1 MEKIIKDKL
10 INLDF
15 ESFQDVDTGV
25 AVFWSGCMSILCSLA
40 FLSIDQNSQI
50 FFKPGNLN
58 WTYMGELFVLGSL
71 GICAVWMVT
80 VSCQLLDPTINS
92 VKIFLNEIYIFSN
105 FSQIYK
111 NFDKIF
117 QVLRAQ
123 QVIFAFV
130 AQTIVSQVL
139 PYYLTF
145 IGAGFVVLSAV
156 CMPLEKYVKPKVPE
170 KLRRFI

>member
-1 MEKIIKDKL
+1 MRLDINQCKIRTENIIKDKL
-10 INLDF
+10 INLHF
-15 ESFQDVDTGV
+15 ESLQDVDTGV

-92 VKIFLNEIYIFSN
+92 VKIFLKNKIYFFKFFTN
-105 FSQIYK
+105 KQKFW
-111 NFDKIF
+111 
-117 QVLRAQ
+117 
-123 QVIFAFV
+123 
-130 AQTIVSQVL
+130 
-139 PYYLTF
+139 
-145 IGAGFVVLSAV
+145 
-156 CMPLEKYVKPKVPE
+156 
-170 KLRRFI
+170 

>member
-1 MEKIIKDKL
+1 MRLDINQCKIRTENIIKDKL
-10 INLDF
+10 INLHF
-15 ESFQDVDTGV
+15 ESLQDVDTGV

-92 VKIFLNEIYIFSN
+92 VKIFLKNKIYFFQIFH
-105 FSQIYK
+105 K
-111 NFDKIF
+111 
-117 QVLRAQ
+117 
-123 QVIFAFV
+123 
-130 AQTIVSQVL
+130 
-139 PYYLTF
+139 
-145 IGAGFVVLSAV
+145 
-156 CMPLEKYVKPKVPE
+156 
-170 KLRRFI
+170 